1 MTRKPPVTI
10 MRVVVHVGGLL
21 PLAVLVIDFFTNNL
35 TVNPI
40 QVIEQRTGLY
50 ALTFVLLALACTPG
64 AAFFGWR
71 ELIPRRKALGNYGF
85 MYAALHMLTFF
96 GIDYG
101 FDLDAVYR
109 DMWNKWY
116 IFLGAA
122 AFLMLLALAV
132 TSFTYWQKRLGKNW
146 KRLHQLIYLIA
157 PLAVLHFVLVV
168 KGDVTRLAG
177 DISQPLIYAAV
188 AVILLGVRVRPVK
201 AALIGLR
208 YQVEGAVR
216 RRGQVALSP
225 AAPDKPSEE

>member
-1 MTRKPPVTI
+1 MTRKSPVTI
-10 MRVVVHVGGLL
+10 LRVIVHIGGWA
-21 PLAVLVIDFFTNNL
+21 PLASLVIDFFTNNL

-40 QVIEQRTGLY
+40 QAAEQRTGLY

-71 ELIPRRKALGNYGF
+71 ELIQRRKALGNYGF

-109 DMWNKWY
+109 DIWNKWY

-122 AFLMLLALAV
+122 AFLMLACLAF
-132 TSFTYWQKRLGKNW
+132 TSFTSWQKRLGKNW
-146 KRLHQLIYLIA
+146 KRLHRLIYLIA

-168 KGDVTRLAG
+168 KGDITRLAG
-177 DISQPLIYAAV
+177 DISQPLIYGAIAA
-188 AVILLGVRVRPVK
+188 ILLIVRIPRVK
-201 AALIGLR
+201 AALLALR
-208 YQVEGAVR
+208 YQVEGAMR
-216 RRGQVALSP
+216 GRGQTALHP
-225 AAPDKPSEE
+225 AAPDKTPES

>member
-1 MTRKPPVTI
+1 MTRKSSVTI
-10 MRVVVHVGGLL
+10 LRVAVHIGGWT
-21 PLAVLVIDFFTNNL
+21 PLAVLVIDFLTNNL

-40 QVIEQRTGLY
+40 QAAEQRTGLY
-50 ALTFVLLALACTPG
+50 ALTFVLLALVCTPG

-71 ELIPRRKALGNYGF
+71 ELIQRRKALGNYGF
-85 MYAALHMLTFF
+85 MYAAIHMLTFF

-122 AFLMLLALAV
+122 AFLMLASLAF

-146 KRLHQLIYLIA
+146 KRLHRLIYFIA

-177 DISQPLIYAAV
+177 DISQPLLYGAIAA
-188 AVILLGVRVRPVK
+188 ILLAVRIRPVK
-201 AALIGLR
+201 TALIGLR
-208 YQVEGAVR
+208 YQVEGAL
-216 RRGQVALSP
+216 RGRDQAALHP
-225 AAPDKPSEE
+225 AAPDKTPEK